1 MMNWEMVNE
10 TMDWLTTE
18 NNGEEIPYEEIDF
31 DNWLEV

>member
-18 NNGEEIPYEEIDF
+18 NNEKEIPFEEIDF

>member
-1 MMNWEMVNE
+1 MMNCEMVNE

-18 NNGEEIPYEEIDF
+18 NNGEEIPCEEIDF

>member
-18 NNGEEIPYEEIDF
+18 NNGEEIQFEGIDF

>member
-18 NNGEEIPYEEIDF
+18 NNGEESPIPIHP
-31 DNWLEV
+31 